1 MNVAYVYFHANPN
14 RSLTAFTEEK
24 DYSALVLIKET
35 AEVYN
40 STLLVT
46 TTWSSV

>member
-1 MNVAYVYFHANPN
+1 MNVAYVDFHANPN

-35 AEVYN
+35 AQKYIVLY
-40 STLLVT
+40 
-46 TTWSSV
+46 